1 VTTSPNTTLCGL
13 NSADCGGLAAKLP
26 PVPDW
31 PLVGRAK
38 EVRALRELLG
48 SSSPR
53 GAVLAG
59 PAGAGKTR
67 LGHEALAIAARSGM
81 VTTEV
86 TASRSA
92 AQLPFG
98 AFAPLLPTGSD
109 GPEPGTA
116 PPPGSVDDLVDLL
129 RRAVAGLAERADGQP
144 LLLFVDDA
152 HLLDDASA
160 TLVHQA
166 ATTGVATVVAT
177 VASGEAAPDPI
188 VALWK
193 DEVLPRIDVGPLV
206 ADDVGELLAGA
217 LGGPV
222 DPASAG
228 QFAERSA
235 GNVLFLRELMVG
247 ALGSDDLH
255 DEGGI
260 WRLREDLSPSL
271 RLVEIVEARLGE
283 LDDAERTLLELV
295 AYGEPLGQGELEAL
309 SEVAVAEAL
318 ERRELLASHMDGR
331 RLVVHLAH
339 PLYGDVIRA
348 RTPALRARTIAA
360 ALADAVEAAG
370 PTRHEDTLRV
380 ATWRLI
386 AGNGSHEELEAGA
399 TVARWRYD
407 FPLAERLAS
416 AALDAGAGFD
426 AELLR
431 AQALSLQGRRDE
443 AEKALQSLAGD
454 ATDDSGRGRV
464 ALARF
469 DNSISRSGIDSLAIL
484 DDAEDTIFDPEWRD
498 AIEDRQPAGLLRTA
512 GHRAAAEAA
521 LPLFA
526 RASGGALAFACRVG
540 GHGLARLGRVEA
552 ALDTADRGEAASRSV
567 LAPAGLYPWWHTVTR
582 CSALAYAGRF
592 EEAEELAATH
602 HRDALADG
610 SAEAQ
615 AAFALLGAAAVGER
629 GRVQTAASRAR
640 EAAALN
646 LQLGRELLVRH
657 DRITAALA
665 LALGGDAEGAAAE
678 LAAIEALDFGPNLS
692 DEAELLEAR
701 AWTTVAAGDIPGG
714 VATLQ
719 EAVALAATIGDRV
732 GVSSALHGI
741 ARLGRAPDVCERLG
755 KVAQQIDG
763 VLAPAR
769 AAHAL
774 ALADGDARGLD
785 EAASAFE
792 AMGADLLAAE
802 ASADLAVILRQ
813 AGAARDAAAAERRT
827 GVLVD
832 RCENPVTPAL
842 QATEARARLTAAERE
857 TAVLAA
863 GGRSNREIADELYL
877 STRTVEN
884 RLQRVYEK
892 LGIAGRTEVAE
903 ALAIDE

>member
-1 VTTSPNTTLCGL
+1 MTTSPNATLRGA
-13 NSADCGGLAAKLP
+13 NFADRGVAAAKLTA
-26 PVPDW
+26 VPDW

-38 EVRALRELLG
+38 EVRALRDLLG
-48 SSSPR
+48 TPEPR

-59 PAGAGKTR
+59 PPGAGKTR
-67 LGHEALAIAARSGM
+67 LGHEAVAIAERAGLA
-81 VTTEV
+81 TTEV

-98 AFAPLLPTGSD
+98 AFAPLLPTGND
-109 GPEPGTA
+109 GPGAGTA
-116 PPPGSVDDLVDLL
+116 PPGSVDDLVDLL
-129 RRAVAGLAERADGQP
+129 RRAVAGLAERADGRP

-193 DEVLPRIDVGPLV
+193 DEALARIEVGALN
-206 ADDVGELLAGA
+206 ADDVEELLSGA

-222 DPASAG
+222 DPATAG
-228 QFAERSA
+228 QFADRSA
-235 GNVLFLRELMVG
+235 GNVLFLRELLVG
-247 ALGSDDLH
+247 ALGTDDLH
-255 DEGGI
+255 DEAGI

-283 LDDAERTLLELV
+283 LDDAERSLLELV
-295 AYGEPLGQGELEAL
+295 AYGEPLGQSELETL
-309 SEVAVAEAL
+309 SDVAVAEAL
-318 ERRELLASHMDGR
+318 ERRELLSSHMDGR

-339 PLYGDVIRA
+339 PLYGDVVRS

-360 ALADAVEAAG
+360 ALADAVEATG
-370 PTRHEDTLRV
+370 PTRQDDTLRV

-386 AGNGSHEELEAGA
+386 AGNGSPEELEAGA

-407 FPLAERLAS
+407 FPLAERLAT
-416 AALDAGAGFD
+416 AAIEAGAGFD
-426 AELLR
+426 SSLLR

-443 AEKALQSLAGD
+443 AEEALLALAAE
-454 ATDDSGRGRV
+454 ATDDAGRGRV
-464 ALARF
+464 AVARF
-469 DNSISRSGIDSLAIL
+469 DNSVARPGIDELRIL
-484 DDAEDTIFDPEWRD
+484 DEAEDAIIDPEWRD
-498 AIEDRQPAGLLRTA
+498 AIEARRLAILLRTE
-512 GHRAAAEAA
+512 GPRAAAEAA
-521 LPLFA
+521 LPLSS
-526 RASGGALAFACRVG
+526 RASGGALAFACLVG
-540 GHGLARLGRVEA
+540 GLGLARLGRVDA
-552 ALDTADRGEAASRSV
+552 ALDIADTGEAASHSV
-567 LAPAGLYPWWHTVTR
+567 VAPAGLYPWWHTVTR
-582 CSALAYAGRF
+582 GSALAYAGRF
-592 EEAEELAATH
+592 AEAEELAASH
-602 HRDALADG
+602 HRDALAEG

-615 AAFALLGAAAVGER
+615 AAFALLDAADVGER
-629 GRVQTAASRAR
+629 GRVQTAARRAR

-646 LQLGRELLVRH
+646 AELGRELLVRH
-657 DRITAALA
+657 DRIAAALA
-665 LALGGDAEGAAAE
+665 LALAGDADGATAE
-678 LAAIEALDFGPNLS
+678 LAAIEALEVGPALG
-692 DEAELLEAR
+692 DEVDLRQAR
-701 AWTTVAAGDIPGG
+701 AWAEVAAGDIPAG
-714 VATLQ
+714 VTTLHD
-719 EAVALAATIGDRV
+719 AVALAARIGDRV

-741 ARLGRAPDVCERLG
+741 ARLGHAADVCERLG

-774 ALADGDARGLD
+774 ALADGDIAGLD
-785 EAASAFE
+785 EAATAFE

-802 ASADLAVILRQ
+802 ASADLAVALRE
-813 AGAARDAAAAERRT
+813 AGAVRDAAAADRRT

-832 RCENPVTPAL
+832 RCENPMTPAL

-857 TAVLAA
+857 TAILAA
-863 GGRSNREIADELYL
+863 GGRSNREIAEELYL